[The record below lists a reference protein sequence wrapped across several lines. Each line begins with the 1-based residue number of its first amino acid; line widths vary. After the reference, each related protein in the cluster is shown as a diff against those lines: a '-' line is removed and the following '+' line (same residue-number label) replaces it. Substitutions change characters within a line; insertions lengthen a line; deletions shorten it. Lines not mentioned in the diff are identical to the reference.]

1 MVHDFLTS
9 NTQHLKASLVS
20 LSCQLLLQLFSA
32 HGASCY
38 SRKKKY
44 FKESIN
50 WFFSLSVNLRVRFV
64 RL

>member
-20 LSCQLLLQLFSA
+20 LSYQLLLQLFSA

-38 SRKKKY
+38 SRKKK
-44 FKESIN
+44 KSILKKVLIG
-50 WFFSLSVNLRVRFV
+50 FLASL
-64 RL
+64 

>member
-20 LSCQLLLQLFSA
+20 LSYQLLLQLFSA

-38 SRKKKY
+38 SRKKKKY

-50 WFFSLSVNLRVRFV
+50 
-64 RL
+64 